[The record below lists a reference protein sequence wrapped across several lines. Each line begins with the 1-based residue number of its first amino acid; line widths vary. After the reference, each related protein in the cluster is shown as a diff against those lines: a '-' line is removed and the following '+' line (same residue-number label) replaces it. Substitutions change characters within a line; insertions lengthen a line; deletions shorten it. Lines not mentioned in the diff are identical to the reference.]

1 MARKQY
7 NEDEVLKSLRKK
19 NDCRISG
26 QTIMILSDEIFSR
39 EQGINIPNLRKIGDL
54 GNSTYGRIDYLVNY
68 CGYSVVKVGEF

>member
-26 QTIMILSDEIFSR
+26 QTIMILSDEIFSK
-39 EQGINIPNLRKIGDL
+39 EQGINIPNPCKIGDL